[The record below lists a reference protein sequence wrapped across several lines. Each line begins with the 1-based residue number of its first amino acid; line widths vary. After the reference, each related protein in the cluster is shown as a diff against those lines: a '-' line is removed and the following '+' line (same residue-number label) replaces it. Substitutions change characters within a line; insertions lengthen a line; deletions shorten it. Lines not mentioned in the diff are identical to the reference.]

1 MKAIRIHQRGEPEV
15 MKLEELDMPVPAEG
29 ELLIKVAVAGI
40 NYSDIGQ
47 RNGKYPNLVA
57 LPTTLGNE
65 VGGTIVAHGP
75 GVTTPAIG
83 TRVVSLVNGGYAEYA
98 LAQVSNVVP
107 IPDEVPFTQAI
118 VLPIQGQTS
127 YLLLEK
133 AARFQKGERILM
145 HAASGGV
152 GSLVVQLAK
161 ALGAGM
167 IIGTANSPEKLDFIR
182 SLDADGAINTNDDN
196 WIEQVMQATQGKGV
210 DVVLDSIGGRIGQ
223 QSIACLALFGRMVV
237 FGSLS
242 NEVTPFVTQM
252 LIPKCQAI
260 SGYNTVVQNHED
272 QMRASQALL
281 EAMATGQLKVMVDRT
296 YPLAEVRAA
305 HQVIEENKTQG
316 KVLLTV

>member
-1 MKAIRIHQRGEPEV
+1 
-15 MKLEELDMPVPAEG
+15 MKLEELAMPIPGEG
-29 ELLIKVAVAGI
+29 EVLIKVVVAGI

-47 RNGKYPNLVA
+47 RNGKYPNLVT

-75 GVTTPAIG
+75 NVTESAIG

-98 LAQVSNVVP
+98 LADVSKVVP

-133 AARFQKGERILM
+133 AARIQKGERILI
-145 HAASGGV
+145 HAASSGV

-167 IIGTANSPEKLDFIR
+167 IIGTTHTPEKLAFIR
-182 SLDADGAINTNDDN
+182 SLGADIAINTNDAN

-210 DVVLDSIGGRIGQ
+210 DVVLDAIGGGIGQ
-223 QSIACLALFGRMVV
+223 QSIACLAPFGRMVV

-252 LIPKCQAI
+252 LIPKCLTI
-260 SGYNTVVQNHED
+260 SGYNTVVQEHED
-272 QMRASQALL
+272 QMRASHALL
-281 EAMATGQLKVMVDRT
+281 EAMMSGQLKVMVDHT
-296 YPLAEVRAA
+296 YPLAEVRVA
-305 HQVIEENKTQG
+305 HQAIEENKTQG

>member
-1 MKAIRIHQRGEPEV
+1 MKAIRIYQRGEPAV
-15 MKLEELDMPVPAEG
+15 MKLEELAMPVPGEG
-29 ELLIKVAVAGI
+29 EVLIKVVVAGI

-65 VGGTIVAHGP
+65 VGGTIVAHGAK
-75 GVTTPAIG
+75 VTEPAIG

-98 LAQVSNVVP
+98 LADVSKVVP

-133 AARFQKGERILM
+133 AARFQKGERILI

-167 IIGTANSPEKLDFIR
+167 IIGTAHTPEKLAFIR
-182 SLDADGAINTNDDN
+182 SLGTDIAINTNDAN

-210 DVVLDSIGGRIGQ
+210 DVVLDAIGGGIGQ
-223 QSIACLALFGRMVV
+223 QSIACLAPFGRMVV

-252 LIPKCQAI
+252 LIPKCLTI
-260 SGYNTVVQNHED
+260 SGYNTVVQDHED
-272 QMRASQALL
+272 QMRASRALL
-281 EAMATGQLKVMVDRT
+281 EAMVSGQLKVMVDRT

-305 HQVIEENKTQG
+305 HQAIEENKTQG